1 MSVDDYVSL
10 LNQYQLGGYHQPVL
24 QQTQVGEATEQ
35 PVANFGGHRR
45 HLQQVVFACMLV
57 RQLVFSSVRFTYQR
71 MRSGAPSDLFGTAH
85 LQILERPWVGG
96 TTQDM
101 LARMIQDADL
111 HGNSYWTVIDGQL
124 VRLRPDWVDVV
135 ARRRMHN
142 GGQVGWEK
150 LGYIYTEG
158 GRRGMQ
164 PWCRSRRRTCHFA
177 PIPDPLSR
185 FIGMSWLTPI
195 LREIQSDQAMGKHQT
210 KFSTTPPRRTWS
222 SGTPRARTWT
232 R

>member
-1 MSVDDYVSL
+1 MSVDDYV
-10 LNQYQLGGYHQPVL
+10 V
-24 QQTQVGEATEQ
+24 VGRNTRWRLPGASYSKHSA
-35 PVANFGGHRR
+35 VRR
-45 HLQQVVFACMLV
+45 SGRRSELRGSPRRMHLQRVVFACMLV

-158 GRRGMQ
+158 GRRGCNRGAVQGVGRMSLCAD
-164 PWCRSRRRTCHFA
+164 PRSL
-177 PIPDPLSR
+177 IPVHRHVVADADP
-185 FIGMSWLTPI
+185 
-195 LREIQSDQAMGKHQT
+195 A
-210 KFSTTPPRRTWS
+210 
-222 SGTPRARTWT
+222 
-232 R
+232 